1 MFVYGYKEDF
11 MKDIKVIKKMKFYR
25 NGKNLILNWLNF
37 FLIGSD
43 LRFEGV
49 FIFRGVFDL

>member
-1 MFVYGYKEDF
+1 
-11 MKDIKVIKKMKFYR
+11 MKDIKVIRKMKFYR

-49 FIFRGVFDL
+49 FIFKGVFDL